1 MCSQNKNKNQ
11 KIHRIPPLQK
21 VKNFS
26 LIINPANG
34 FHKEI
39 LLANPKCHGLQ
50 SASLPSKQILTVH
63 YSPKSTLQIHTLKLS
78 KLQNISQSPASLFP
92 QKPHYKYSKPFLFA
106 SQQTNSL
113 SLHFSLIFPPTKQI
127 FPYTKRPEPSRQL
140 VSPPEARRQGSNSQQ
155 RPLISQLRRPEE

>member
-63 YSPKSTLQIHTLKLS
+63 YSPKSTLQIHTLSNFRNS
-78 KLQNISQSPASLFP
+78 KIFQYLPPLYSPKNHTTNTPNPFSSHRNK
-92 QKPHYKYSKPFLFA
+92 QIHFLF
-106 SQQTNSL
+106 
-113 SLHFSLIFPPTKQI
+113 IFPSFSHQPNRYYRSPNG
-127 FPYTKRPEPSRQL
+127 PYQADS
-140 VSPPEARRQGSNSQQ
+140 S
-155 RPLISQLRRPEE
+155 